1 MLTCFEREHWSF
13 KLDKLVSIGPWSR
26 RIFSEIHLWQILQ
39 IQSTT
44 RVLRKPVIVE
54 TQVASVPSLPEG
66 KPLAFSEEYIYPQ
79 NTTFNRHRTLAYG
92 QVSITRTD
100 QTKPVFNPIYVW

>member
-13 KLDKLVSIGPWSR
+13 KLDKLTSISPWSR

-54 TQVASVPSLPEG
+54 LQAYTLPEG
-66 KPLAFSEEYIYPQ
+66 KPFAFSEEHIYTPQ

-92 QVSITRTD
+92 QVSVTKTN